1 MDFLQPNFP
10 IYVGLIWGGYFFM
23 SPQPLSSCRKLAVVL
38 PQACGL
44 YRRKLAVVSPQAH
57 NWSPCK
63 VWPWFF
69 NFDILVQVRV
79 VVSGISTS
87 LHSRNAIAA
96 AYFVPFLALWGPA
109 ASAKSGKSSKA
120 AIVAPLSDGFFAT
133 KLYNLCWTY
142 LGRIF
147 FSVPATFV

>member
-44 YRRKLAVVSPQAH
+44 YRRKLAVVWPQAP

-69 NFDILVQVRV
+69 NCDILVQVRV
-79 VVSGISTS
+79 VVSDISTS
-87 LHSRNAIAA
+87 FHPRNAIAA
-96 AYFVPFLALWGPA
+96 AYFVAFLALWCSA
-109 ASAKSGKSSKA
+109 ASAKSAKSSKA
-120 AIVAPLSDGFFAT
+120 AIVAPLPDGFFAT
-133 KLYNLCWTY
+133 KFSHLCWTY

-147 FSVPATFV
+147 FSVTTTIV